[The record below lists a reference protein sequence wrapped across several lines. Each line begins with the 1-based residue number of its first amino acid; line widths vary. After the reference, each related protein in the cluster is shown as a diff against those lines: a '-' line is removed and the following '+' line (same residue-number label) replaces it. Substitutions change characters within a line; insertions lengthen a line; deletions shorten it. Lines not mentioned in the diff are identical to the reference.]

1 MKKLIFIL
9 IMTLCLSFTACND
22 NYNTESRNVVSES
35 YSYSIIKVKVDNH
48 DYIVAKNN
56 NGYGEGISII
66 HSESCP
72 CKKTNIYKKGE

>member
-9 IMTLCLSFTACND
+9 IMALCLSFTACD
-22 NYNTESRNVVSES
+22 YNTKSRNVVSES
-35 YSYSIIKVKVDNH
+35 YSYSIVKVKVDNH

-56 NGYGEGISII
+56 TAYGKGICII

-72 CKKTNIYKKGE
+72 CKKNKKG